1 MDEWARATS
10 ERRLQRQ
17 DLSLCP
23 RFLPSLS
30 ALTCPHFLPSLLYRA
45 LALESLGTDARR
57 TARLEEENDDA
68 WLHSK
73 EGDGDGG
80 EGISAE
86 HRAIAAASPM
96 VNDVFDDAEEMNR
109 RAEVIDMANGA
120 VFARTAGDPTNPLV
134 LYIHDGG
141 MLANNTSLMWC
152 GLMSSLSTAKRE
164 SFAVA
169 AAALKEREDAGGR
182 RKGRQSQGG
191 GGDAGG
197 GDGSMPRLN
206 LKGVGPAGADKGT
219 GRDGGS
225 DDTGGEAW

>member
-1 MDEWARATS
+1 
-10 ERRLQRQ
+10 
-17 DLSLCP
+17 
-23 RFLPSLS
+23 
-30 ALTCPHFLPSLLYRA
+30 
-45 LALESLGTDARR
+45 
-57 TARLEEENDDA
+57 
-68 WLHSK
+68 
-73 EGDGDGG
+73 
-80 EGISAE
+80 
-86 HRAIAAASPM
+86 
-96 VNDVFDDAEEMNR
+96 
-109 RAEVIDMANGA
+109 MANGA

-225 DDTGGEAW
+225 DDAGGEGMVREEDDDKAEAEEFDDRFATVRGRCLGKLK